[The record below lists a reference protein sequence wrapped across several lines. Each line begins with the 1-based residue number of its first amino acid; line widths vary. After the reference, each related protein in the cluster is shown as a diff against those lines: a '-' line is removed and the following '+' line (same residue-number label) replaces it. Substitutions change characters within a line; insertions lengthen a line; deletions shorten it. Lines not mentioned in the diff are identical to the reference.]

1 MASHLYSYE
10 SNISAPAADVFA
22 YHERL
27 GALQRL
33 IPPWESVRVVSSK
46 GSIQNDDSITIKMN
60 LGPFKTLW
68 KAKHQDYQKN
78 RQFVDVQVK
87 GPFKYWKHTH
97 SFRSLDPHRTNLKDT
112 IQLELPFGLI
122 GRRFVYPK
130 VLKQLNKLF
139 TYRHAITQNDLKDW
153 MQLKSFP
160 VSKVAITGG
169 NGLIGSELAVFLKA
183 QGHEVVILSRSGKSK
198 VYGVPG
204 VRWDPGKQ
212 FIDAKSLSDVD
223 CWIHLA
229 GENVS
234 KKRWTK
240 KRIKKLKDS
249 RVNSTKFLVDFILKQ
264 KNAPKVFITAS
275 GAGYYPSSS
284 EVMTEDSAKGSGIL
298 AGICSEWEDASAPL
312 MGTAIRRVV
321 LRTGIVLSE
330 KGGALEKLLPIF
342 NFGLGGPVGTGKQ
355 FWSWIAMEDLIR
367 IYNLAA
373 KDPRIEG
380 IYNAVAPIASTNKKF
395 TDVLGSALRRPT
407 LIRTP
412 SWVLKIA
419 LGRMADDALLASQNI
434 APNRLNESDF
444 NFNFPDLELAVSHC
458 LGTY

>member
-1 MASHLYSYE
+1 MANHLYSYE

-22 YHERL
+22 YHERV
-27 GALQRL
+27 GAFQRL

-46 GSIQNDDSITIKMN
+46 GGIQNGDSVTIKMN
-60 LGPFKTLW
+60 LGLFKTLW
-68 KAKHQDYQKN
+68 EATHQEYQKN

-87 GPFKYWKHTH
+87 GPLKFWKHTH
-97 SFRSLDPHRTNLKDT
+97 SFRSLDTHQTNLKDT
-112 IQLELPFGLI
+112 IQLELPFGYV
-122 GRRFVYPK
+122 GRSLVYPK
-130 VLKQLNKLF
+130 VLKKLNKLF

-153 MQLKSFP
+153 MELKSFP
-160 VSKVAITGG
+160 ASKVAITGG

-183 QGHEVVILSRSGKSK
+183 QGHEVVILSRSGKSN

-204 VRWDPGKQ
+204 VRWDPFKK

-234 KKRWTK
+234 KGRWTK
-240 KRIKKLKDS
+240 KRIRKLKDS
-249 RVNSTKFLVDFILKQ
+249 RVISTKFLVEFILNQ
-264 KNAPKVFITAS
+264 KILPKVFITAS

-284 EVMTEDSAKGSGIL
+284 ELMTEDSENGKGIL
-298 AGICSEWEDASAPL
+298 AGICSAWEDASSPL
-312 MGTAIRRVV
+312 IGTSIRRVV
-321 LRTGIVLSE
+321 LRTGIVLSK
-330 KGGALEKLLPIF
+330 KGGALGKLLPIF
-342 NFGLGGPVGTGKQ
+342 KMGLGGPVGTGKQ
-355 FWSWIAMEDLIR
+355 FWSWIAMEDLMR

-373 KDPRIEG
+373 KDPKIEG
-380 IYNAVAPIASTNKKF
+380 IYNAVAPNASMNKEF
-395 TDVLGSALRRPT
+395 ADVLGSALRRPA

-412 SWVLKIA
+412 SSVLKIA
-419 LGRMADDALLASQNI
+419 LGRMADDALLASQNVS
-434 APNRLNESDF
+434 PERLIDSDF